1 MITKLESELA
11 KYDSQIGTKLN
22 LVKPTVDGQITIGDL
37 EQVLRVIRDHPDDE
51 RINKIVKKLDADND
65 GMVLLDE
72 IVKLDDGTGKDGVGE
87 IRTPE
92 KPTTSSNSVSESP
105 STPPPPASPSPAS
118 SSAAESASSSTSS
131 TKN

>member
-1 MITKLESELA
+1 MIFKLESELL

-22 LVKPTVDGQITIGDL
+22 LVKPTVDGQISIQDL

-72 IVKLDDGTGKDGVGE
+72 IIKLDDSEGKDGVGE
-87 IRTPE
+87 VRAKSTQ
-92 KPTTSSNSVSESP
+92 SSDNPKS
-105 STPPPPASPSPAS
+105 
-118 SSAAESASSSTSS
+118 
-131 TKN
+131 

>member
-1 MITKLESELA
+1 MEEFKQYTQKKTPKSSERLGNRVDKMIFKLESELL

-22 LVKPTVDGQITIGDL
+22 LVKPTVDGQISIQDL

-72 IVKLDDGTGKDGVGE
+72 IIKLDDSEGKDGVGE
-87 IRTPE
+87 VRAKSTQ
-92 KPTTSSNSVSESP
+92 SSDNPKS
-105 STPPPPASPSPAS
+105 
-118 SSAAESASSSTSS
+118 
-131 TKN
+131 

>member
-92 KPTTSSNSVSESP
+92 KSSTTSSSANGSP
-105 STPPPPASPSPAS
+105 STTPPTSPSPAS
-118 SSAAESASSSTSS
+118 PSASESASSST
-131 TKN
+131 KN